1 MALKALDIYKLLPKK
16 NCKECGA
23 PTCLTYAMKLAS
35 GKADPDTCPYLDE
48 ATKHLLKGATRPP
61 IRRVKIGVGERSFAI
76 GEEIVLFRHD
86 KSFVHPPGILFQVPD
101 LQTAEEIRR
110 VASRVKD
117 EVFPRVGELLRVNGI
132 AIRND
137 SGSPETFGKAVR
149 VVEETAEFPEVLIA
163 GSPAS
168 MEAALAECGDYR
180 PLIHAATAENHGAM
194 CALAKRSGAPLVV
207 KARGIDALQELA
219 ATCEAA
225 GVQDLVLDP
234 APETTGEFLQT
245 ATMIRR
251 MALARTAPE
260 LGYPVY
266 LDATVPGREEA
277 TLSLGILKYASVIVT
292 TPREPASLL
301 PALTLRQ
308 NIYTDPQKPIQMT
321 PGIYR
326 VNNPAPGDPLL
337 LTVNFSLTYFTL
349 LGYLESSRIPC
360 FLLLVDTEGFSVL
373 TAVASGKLNENLIR
387 DSLQRFGVEAETGH
401 RILVLPG
408 YAASLSGRV
417 EEATGWKVLVGPR
430 DAAEVPEFLEQSWK
444 KAAPGGSPGPAPGP

>member
-16 NCKECGA
+16 NCKECGF
-23 PTCLTYAMKLAS
+23 PTCLTFAMKLAS
-35 GKADPDTCPYLDE
+35 GKADAETCPYLDE
-48 ATKHLLKGATRPP
+48 ATKQLLKGATRPP
-61 IRRVKIGVGERSFAI
+61 IQRVKIGVGERSFAV

-86 KSFVHPPGILFQVPD
+86 KSFVHPPGIMFLVSD
-101 LQTAEEIRR
+101 RQTVEEIRG
-110 VASRVKD
+110 VATRVKD

-163 GSPAS
+163 QSPAS
-168 MEAALAECGDYR
+168 MDAALAECGNYR
-180 PLIHAATAENHGAM
+180 PLIHAATEENHEAM
-194 CALAKRSGAPLVV
+194 CSLAKRYGAPLAVR
-207 KARGIDALQELA
+207 ARGAEALRDLA
-219 ATCEAA
+219 GKCAAA

-234 APETTGEFLQT
+234 APETLGEFLLT
-245 ATMIRR
+245 STLIRR
-251 MALARTAPE
+251 LALARSVPE

-266 LDATVPGREEA
+266 LDATVSGLEEA
-277 TLSLGILKYASVIVT
+277 ALALGILKYASVMVT
-292 TPREPASLL
+292 SPRNPASLL
-301 PALTLRQ
+301 PSLTLRQ

-326 VNNPAPGDPLL
+326 VGNPSRGDPLL

-373 TAVASGKLNENLIR
+373 TAVAAGKLNETVIR
-387 DSLQRFGVEAETGH
+387 EALQRFGVEGETGH
-401 RILVLPG
+401 RTLILPG
-408 YAASLSGRV
+408 YAAPISGRV

-430 DAAEVPEFLEQSWK
+430 DAAEVPEFLEQTWK
-444 KAAPGGSPGPAPGP
+444 KASRDGSTDHHPQP